1 MTAAREAIYLP
12 ALFLTVTLLGG
23 LRPGAAV
30 VLAPP
35 SLFALV
41 LAVLLIGVLV
51 QSGAF
56 APLRVMNASRPALA
70 NLNGAALMATLL
82 VASAQM
88 FSLLTPDA
96 GLPRVLF
103 SVYFL
108 VLLINTMAASPDRV
122 RVLRSLAVTFGA
134 AFVLKFIVLDA
145 LSDPAGGRLA
155 RVLQVL
161 LEGVTL
167 GTLSQDAQHPAA
179 GYIAFI
185 AVVMFLAALSLLP
198 STARE
203 LRRPNHRRQ
212 GYGGPPK
219 LSAKAEGLRL
229 PDAGESSQTLKG
241 LPEA

>member
-12 ALFLTVTLLGG
+12 LLFLTVTLLGG

-35 SLFALV
+35 SLFSLI
-41 LAVLLIGVLV
+41 LGVLLVGVLV

-56 APLRVMNASRPALA
+56 VPHRVMNGSRPALA
-70 NLNGAALMATLL
+70 NLNGGVLVAVLL

-88 FSLLTPDA
+88 FSVLTPDA

-108 VLLINTMAASPDRV
+108 VLMINTMAASPDRV

-145 LSDPAGGRLA
+145 LSDPAGGRLT
-155 RVLQVL
+155 RLLQVL
-161 LEGVTL
+161 FEGVTL
-167 GTLSQDAQHPAA
+167 GALTQDVQPPAT
-179 GYIAFI
+179 GYLAFLVI
-185 AVVMFLAALSLLP
+185 VIFLVAVALLP
-198 STARE
+198 SAQRSASRAMVVRE
-203 LRRPNHRRQ
+203 
-212 GYGGPPK
+212 
-219 LSAKAEGLRL
+219 ADL
-229 PDAGESSQTLKG
+229 PDA
-241 LPEA
+241 

>member
-1 MTAAREAIYLP
+1 MTAAREAIHLP
-12 ALFLTVTLLGG
+12 VLFLTVTLAGG
-23 LRPGAAV
+23 FRPGSAA

-35 SLFALV
+35 SLFTLV
-41 LAVLLIGVLV
+41 LAVLLIGALV

-70 NLNGAALMATLL
+70 NLNGGVLLAALL
-82 VASAQM
+82 VASAQV

-145 LSDPAGGRLA
+145 LSDPAGGRLT
-155 RVLQVL
+155 RLLQVL
-161 LEGVTL
+161 FEGVTL
-167 GTLSQDAQHPAA
+167 GAVTQDAQHPAA
-179 GYIAFI
+179 GYVAFA
-185 AVVMFLAALSLLP
+185 AVAVFLAAVALLP
-198 STARE
+198 SASRGHSARRE
-203 LRRPNHRRQ
+203 IVVR
-212 GYGGPPK
+212 
-219 LSAKAEGLRL
+219 
-229 PDAGESSQTLKG
+229 DA
-241 LPEA
+241 

>member
-1 MTAAREAIYLP
+1 MTAAREAIHLP
-12 ALFLTVTLLGG
+12 VLFLTVTLLGG

-30 VLAPP
+30 MLAPP

-41 LAVLLIGVLV
+41 LAVLVIGVLV
-51 QSGAF
+51 QSGAL

-70 NLNGAALMATLL
+70 NLNGGVLLAALL

-145 LSDPAGGRLA
+145 LSDPAGGRLT
-155 RVLQVL
+155 RVLQIL
-161 LEGVTL
+161 FEGVTL
-167 GTLSQDAQHPAA
+167 GALTQDAQHPAA
-179 GYIAFI
+179 GYVAFA
-185 AVVMFLAALSLLP
+185 AVALFLVALSLLP
-198 STARE
+198 SAGRE
-203 LRRPNHRRQ
+203 LAAGRAIVVR
-212 GYGGPPK
+212 
-219 LSAKAEGLRL
+219 
-229 PDAGESSQTLKG
+229 DA
-241 LPEA
+241 

>member
-1 MTAAREAIYLP
+1 MTAAREAIHLP
-12 ALFLTVTLLGG
+12 VLFLTVTLLGG
-23 LRPGAAV
+23 LRPGSAV

-41 LAVLLIGVLV
+41 LAVLLVGVLV

-56 APLRVMNASRPALA
+56 VPLRVMNASRPALA
-70 NLNGAALMATLL
+70 NLNGGVLVGALL

-108 VLLINTMAASPDRV
+108 VLLINTMAAGPDRV

-145 LSDPAGGRLA
+145 LSDPAGGRLT
-155 RVLQVL
+155 RLLQVL
-161 LEGVTL
+161 FEGVTL

-179 GYIAFI
+179 GYIAF
-185 AVVMFLAALSLLP
+185 AVITMFLVGLSLLP
-198 STARE
+198 SAPRE
-203 LRRPNHRRQ
+203 L
-212 GYGGPPK
+212 
-219 LSAKAEGLRL
+219 SAGRAIVLR
-229 PDAGESSQTLKG
+229 DA
-241 LPEA
+241 

>member
-1 MTAAREAIYLP
+1 MTAAREAIHLP
-12 ALFLTVTLLGG
+12 VLFLTVTLLGG
-23 LRPGAAV
+23 LRPGSAV

-35 SLFALV
+35 SLFSLV
-41 LAVLLIGVLV
+41 LAVLLVGVLV

-56 APLRVMNASRPALA
+56 VPLRVMNASRPALA
-70 NLNGAALMATLL
+70 NLNGGVLVAALLA
-82 VASAQM
+82 ASAQM

-145 LSDPAGGRLA
+145 LSDPAGGRLT
-155 RVLQVL
+155 RLLQFL
-161 LEGVTL
+161 FEGVTL
-167 GTLSQDAQHPAA
+167 GALTQDAQHPAA
-179 GYIAFI
+179 GYVAFAAI
-185 AVVMFLAALSLLP
+185 VMFLVALSLLP
-198 STARE
+198 SVARST
-203 LRRPNHRRQ
+203 RRPDHLRQ

-229 PDAGESSQTLKG
+229 PWA
-241 LPEA
+241 

>member
-1 MTAAREAIYLP
+1 MTPAREAIHLP

-30 VLAPP
+30 LLAPP
-35 SLFALV
+35 SLFSLV
-41 LAVLLIGVLV
+41 LAVLLVGVLV
-51 QSGAF
+51 QSAAF
-56 APLRVMNASRPALA
+56 VPLRVMNASRPALA
-70 NLNGAALMATLL
+70 NLNGSVLVAALL

-108 VLLINTMAASPDRV
+108 VLLLNTMAASPDRV

-167 GTLSQDAQHPAA
+167 GTLTQEAQHPAA
-179 GYIAFI
+179 GYLAFVI
-185 AVVMFLAALSLLP
+185 IVMFLVAVALLP
-198 STARE
+198 SAARDTG
-203 LRRPNHRRQ
+203 RP
-212 GYGGPPK
+212 
-219 LSAKAEGLRL
+219 EGLRL
-229 PDAGESSQTLKG
+229 PDRGESSRAIVVREANE
-241 LPEA
+241 PEA

>member
-12 ALFLTVTLLGG
+12 LLFLTVTLVGG

-35 SLFALV
+35 SLFSLI
-41 LAVLLIGVLV
+41 LAVLLVGVLV
-51 QSGAF
+51 QSRAF
-56 APLRVMNASRPALA
+56 VPVLVMNSSRPALA
-70 NLNGAALMATLL
+70 NLNGGVIVAALL

-108 VLLINTMAASPDRV
+108 VLMINTMAASPDRV

-145 LSDPAGGRLA
+145 LSDPAGGRLT
-155 RVLQVL
+155 RLLQVL
-161 LEGVTL
+161 FEGVTL
-167 GTLSQDAQHPAA
+167 GALTQEVQHPAA
-179 GYIAFI
+179 GYVAF
-185 AVVMFLAALSLLP
+185 AVIVIFLVAVALLP
-198 STARE
+198 SPQPSGSRAIVVRE
-203 LRRPNHRRQ
+203 
-212 GYGGPPK
+212 
-219 LSAKAEGLRL
+219 A
-229 PDAGESSQTLKG
+229 
-241 LPEA
+241 